1 MLRPLNFLV
10 YSNIWIGIGAAA
22 ITWQYY
28 LVEELTP
35 NWFIISLAFF
45 STVLT
50 YTFQRYVKIINKTRS
65 GGDRLEWMERNPI
78 TVKGI
83 MLFSTAGCIHALFEV
98 SLKSYWLLVITG
110 ILSLFYVV
118 KLPGNLGKNLRDIPS
133 LKIFLIGFVW
143 AVIGSFLPYLNL
155 EEAKTEMPW
164 MLFVSN
170 FIFVIAITIPF
181 DIRDL
186 HLDEDDKRTIPQ
198 MVGEKKAR
206 LIGGILLLLNTVIF
220 SQLTSNSH
228 DLIFALSI
236 LVGLFLIWKS
246 KSNAKDLYFSFVIDG
261 LLILQPLCVYLDLY
275 VLKY

>member
-1 MLRPLNFLV
+1 MLRPLIFLI
-10 YSNIWIGIGAAA
+10 YSNLWIGIGAAA

-28 LVEELTP
+28 LVERLTP
-35 NWFIISLAFF
+35 NGFIISLAFF

-65 GGDRLEWMERNPI
+65 GGDRLEWMKRNPI

-83 MLFSTAGCIHALFEV
+83 MLFSTVGCIHALFEV
-98 SLKSYWLLVITG
+98 SLKSYWLLLATG
-110 ILSLFYVV
+110 VLSFFYVV
-118 KLPGNLGKNLRDIPS
+118 KLPGKLGKSLRDIPS

-155 EEAKTEMPW
+155 KEVNTEMPW
-164 MLFVSN
+164 ILFISN

-186 HLDEDDKRTIPQ
+186 NLDEDDKRTIPQ
-198 MVGEKKAR
+198 MVGERKAR
-206 LIGGILLLLNTVIF
+206 LIGVGLLLLSALF
-220 SQLTSNSH
+220 FLRLTPNSN
-228 DLIFALSI
+228 DLLFRLSI
-236 LVGLFLIWKS
+236 LAGLLLIWKS
-246 KSNAKDLYFSFVIDG
+246 KSNAKDLYFSFAIDG